1 MRSMMPR
8 ARWSFT
14 IVLMLMCVAAAPA
27 AADPLDDAYR
37 LFYSGRY
44 EEAAAIALAERT
56 TAPGNLA
63 AWELRS
69 SALLFQIKRTFGEP
83 RDKDKAWKACA
94 ECQPLLDAFLTELTE
109 GRTHARAAVAQNAG
123 DMNALFYLGKLN
135 LNYV

>member
-8 ARWSFT
+8 ARWSFP
-14 IVLMLMCVAAAPA
+14 IVLMLMCVTAVPA

-44 EEAAAIALAERT
+44 EEAAAIAFTERT
-56 TAPGNLA
+56 ANPANLA

-94 ECQPLLDAFLTELTE
+94 ECQPLLEGFLAELTN
-109 GRTHARAAVAQNAG
+109 GRTHARAAV
-123 DMNALFYLGKLN
+123 
-135 LNYV
+135 